1 MKQVGWNGHPM
12 GEPIAH
18 PEETAMSKRSIAV
31 GALALTALAGTAFTF
46 GGWCVITVEDL
57 PEYVTVGKP
66 TEIAFTIRQHG
77 MTLMDRLQP
86 VISAKNGTAEVK
98 ADASGLISG
107 RYTAKLVVP
116 KDGNWTVTINSGF
129 MGNKVTLAPIPAI
142 AAGATPPKPAIA
154 ADRGERLFIAK
165 GCVTCHV
172 HEEVAGSGLVKV
184 GPNLTPKR
192 YQPEF
197 LARFLADPSIAR
209 TPGKN
214 EIMPKLELRP
224 VEVVA
229 ITAFLN
235 NEKQALGARH

>member
-1 MKQVGWNGHPM
+1 M

-18 PEETAMSKRSIAV
+18 PEETAMFKRPITVA
-31 GALALTALAGTAFTF
+31 ALAFAAIAGTAFTF
-46 GGWCVITVEDL
+46 GGWCVITVDDL

-86 VISAKNGTAEVK
+86 VISAKSGTAEVK
-98 ADASGLISG
+98 ANASAAKESG
-107 RYTAKLVVP
+107 RYTATLVVP

-129 MGNKVTLAPIPAI
+129 MNNKATLAPIPAI

-154 ADRGERLFIAK
+154 ADRGENLFIAK

-172 HEEVAGSGLVKV
+172 HGEVTGSGSVAV

-192 YQPEF
+192 YQPDF
-197 LARFLADPSIAR
+197 LAKFLADPSIAR

-214 EIMPKLELRP
+214 EIMPKLELKP
-224 VEVVA
+224 IEIVA
-229 ITAFLN
+229 LTAFLN
-235 NEKQALGARH
+235 NEKQAVGTGR

>member
-1 MKQVGWNGHPM
+1 M

-18 PEETAMSKRSIAV
+18 PEETAMSKRPITVA
-31 GALALTALAGTAFTF
+31 ALALAALAGTAFTF
-46 GGWCVITVEDL
+46 GGWCVITVDDL

-77 MTLMDRLQP
+77 LTLMDRLQP
-86 VISAKNGTAEVK
+86 VISAKSGTAEVK
-98 ADASGLISG
+98 ANATGWVSG
-107 RYTAKLVVP
+107 RYTATLVVP

-129 MGNKVTLAPIPAI
+129 MNNKATLAPIPAI
-142 AAGATPPKPAIA
+142 AAGATPPKPAIV

-172 HEEVAGSGLVKV
+172 HGEVAGSGLVPV

-192 YQPEF
+192 YQPDF
-197 LARFLADPSIAR
+197 LAKFLADPSIAR
-209 TPGKN
+209 TPGAK
-214 EIMPKLELRP
+214 EIMPKLELKP
-224 VEVVA
+224 IEVVA

-235 NEKQALGARH
+235 NEKQALGVRH

>member
-1 MKQVGWNGHPM
+1 
-12 GEPIAH
+12 
-18 PEETAMSKRSIAV
+18 MSKRPITVA
-31 GALALTALAGTAFTF
+31 ALALAALAGTAFTF
-46 GGWCVITVEDL
+46 GGWCVVTVEDL

-66 TEIAFTIRQHG
+66 TEITFNVRQHG
-77 MTLMDRLQP
+77 VSLLNFLHPT
-86 VISAKNGTAEVK
+86 IFAKSGEAEVK
-98 ADASGLISG
+98 ADATPAKGLG
-107 RYTAKLVVP
+107 RYTATLVVP
-116 KDGNWTVTINSGF
+116 KDGDWTVTINSGF
-129 MGNKVTLAPIPAI
+129 LGNKMALAPIPAI

-192 YQPEF
+192 YQPDF
-197 LARFLADPSIAR
+197 LAKFLVDPSIAR

-214 EIMPKLELRP
+214 EIMPQLELKP
-224 VEVVA
+224 VEIVA

-235 NEKQALGARH
+235 NEKQVSARR